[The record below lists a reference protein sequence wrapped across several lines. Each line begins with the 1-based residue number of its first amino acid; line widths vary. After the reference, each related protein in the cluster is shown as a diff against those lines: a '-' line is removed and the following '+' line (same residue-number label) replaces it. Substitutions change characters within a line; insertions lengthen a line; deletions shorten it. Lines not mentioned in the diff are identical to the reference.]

1 MRPRR
6 RWISFARENPG
17 SMYSTSWNALI
28 ALWGRMEGGR
38 RPVLEIDRGHKA
50 GLLGQDVQNKLTDYK
65 HKIDNTQSKMQHIL
79 LVLIQV
85 TLHVSYIDL
94 NANMRKRSVIIKWQ
108 HKLAI
113 RGLICLYFCGGWN
126 IDMQQ
131 WF

>member
-1 MRPRR
+1 MDLLCPGEPWVNVQYLLECFDRPVGTDGER
-6 RWISFARENPG
+6 SE
-17 SMYSTSWNALI
+17 
-28 ALWGRMEGGR
+28 EGGR

-50 GLLGQDVQNKLTDYK
+50 GLLGQDVWNKLTDYK

-94 NANMRKRSVIIKWQ
+94 NAHMRKRSVIIKWQ

-126 IDMQQ
+126 IEMQQ